1 MRRGL
6 RAGQLFGHRPVRV
19 IADEQIQPI
28 AVDGHRQAVVREHD
42 LKQRGV
48 AMEVLGRAE
57 LQARSSELGAAV
69 SEPGEGTAIDLD
81 QGAAG
86 RFGRPASSGPGRP
99 ARALGRL
106 PELLAPAAHRL
117 ARDAQSMLLPE
128 LLGQVG
134 VVEAD
139 LDRAQEPDHGFPY
152 GGRQV
157 PRGGPTPVTVREG
170 AGAALLKPAPEPP
183 DLPNRDSE
191 GDGDL
196 GVRQPPAAQGFRQP
210 RPMQFFPAQREG
222 LH

>member
-81 QGAAG
+81 QG
-86 RFGRPASSGPGRP
+86 
-99 ARALGRL
+99 
-106 PELLAPAAHRL
+106 
-117 ARDAQSMLLPE
+117 
-128 LLGQVG
+128 
-134 VVEAD
+134 
-139 LDRAQEPDHGFPY
+139 
-152 GGRQV
+152 
-157 PRGGPTPVTVREG
+157 G
-170 AGAALLKPAPEPP
+170 AGAWAAARAAGASGAPSRARRSEHAPP
-183 DLPNRDSE
+183 GASRS
-191 GDGDL
+191 GGC
-196 GVRQPPAAQGFRQP
+196 R
-210 RPMQFFPAQREG
+210 
-222 LH
+222 